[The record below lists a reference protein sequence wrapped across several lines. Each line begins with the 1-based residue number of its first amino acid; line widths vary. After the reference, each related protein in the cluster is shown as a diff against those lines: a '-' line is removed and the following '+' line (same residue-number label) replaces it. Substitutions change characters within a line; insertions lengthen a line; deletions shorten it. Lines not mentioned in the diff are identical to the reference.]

1 MLPGFRFRKDAVA
14 GHKSQRGSLAVNLAL
29 AAGALLFALVAAE
42 GVCQGIAR
50 LVIFPG
56 FARDMARAN
65 FFLTPSDDPLLG
77 YEMKAG
83 FALESD
89 GKWLRINR
97 HGLRADSD
105 DLFEGRTKIALL
117 GDSVTMGAG
126 HSQERTIEALLEAR
140 LRAAG
145 SDAVVLNFGVPGY
158 ATRELLEFLKR
169 KNQIYHASQVVYLLN
184 PNDFARRDSVTEGG
198 DNGLY
203 RMYAR
208 PAWQTPWFLRK
219 AVYRLHK
226 APLVDWYRWMF
237 AANETAGEQDIR
249 AMAAAS
255 AAQGAVFSVVL
266 LPSGAAY
273 GPGGYGLA
281 DMYGRLADF
290 LREEGIPVLSPI
302 GEFGSDPGSYF
313 DASDHLWDAGNE
325 RMAELIQGFLSESG
339 ARTSSG

>member
-1 MLPGFRFRKDAVA
+1 MAAKN
-14 GHKSQRGSLAVNLAL
+14 SQRGSLAANLAL

-42 GVCQGIAR
+42 GVFQGIAR
-50 LVIFPG
+50 LWIFRG
-56 FARDMARAN
+56 FDRDMARAN
-65 FFLTPSDDPLLG
+65 FFLAPSDDPLLA

-83 FALESD
+83 FALDSD

-97 HGLRADSD
+97 YGLRGDSD
-105 DLFEGRTKIALL
+105 ELFAGRTKIALL

-126 HSQERTIEALLEAR
+126 HTQDRTIGALLEAR
-140 LRAAG
+140 LHAAG

-169 KNQIYHASQVVYLLN
+169 KNEIYHVSQVIYLLN

-208 PAWQTPWFLRK
+208 PVWQLPWFLRK

-237 AANETAGEQDIR
+237 AANEAEAERDIA
-249 AMAAAS
+249 AMAEVCTAAR
-255 AAQGAVFSVVL
+255 AGFSVVL

-273 GPGGYGLA
+273 GPNGYALA
-281 DMYGRLADF
+281 EMYERLADF
-290 LREEGIPVLSPI
+290 LREVGIPVLSPI
-302 GEFGSDPGSYF
+302 AELGSDPGRFF
-313 DASDHLWDAGNE
+313 DPSDHLWDAGNE
-325 RMAELIQGFLSESG
+325 RMAELMQGFLAEQV
-339 ARTSSG
+339 ARTPAS

>member
-1 MLPGFRFRKDAVA
+1 MTGP
-14 GHKSQRGSLAVNLAL
+14 KSLRGSLAGNLAL
-29 AAGALLFALVAAE
+29 AAGALLFAVVAAE

-50 LVIFPG
+50 LVILPG
-56 FARDMARAN
+56 FDRNMARAN
-65 FFLTPSDDPLLG
+65 FFVAPSDDPLLT

-97 HGLRADSD
+97 YGLRADSD

-117 GDSVTMGAG
+117 GDSVTMGAA
-126 HSQERTIEALLEAR
+126 HSQDRTMEALLEAR

-145 SDAVVLNFGVPGY
+145 SEAVVLNFGVPGY

-169 KNQIYHASQVVYLLN
+169 KNEIYHANQVLYLLN

-208 PAWQTPWFLRK
+208 PVLQLPWFLRK

-226 APLVDWYRWMF
+226 APLVGWYRWMF
-237 AANETAGEQDIR
+237 AANEAEAERDIA
-249 AMAAAS
+249 AMAAVCT
-255 AAQGAVFSVVL
+255 AAGAGFSVVL

-273 GPGGYGLA
+273 GPNGYALA
-281 DMYGRLADF
+281 EMYGRLTDF
-290 LREEGIPVLSPI
+290 LRAAGIPVLSPI
-302 GEFGSDPGSYF
+302 AEFGSDPGRFF
-313 DASDHLWDAGNE
+313 DPSDHLWDAGNE
-325 RMAELIQGFLSESG
+325 RMAELMHGFLAEPV
-339 ARTSSG
+339 ARASSG